1 MLRITFS
8 NHNISDISTSAI
20 CEDRIYYFSDNY
32 ISYYDM
38 SNKTHTKLLKT
49 KQPIFLISIQNTK
62 LCICIGNT
70 IKLINCLNI
79 HGEMI
84 EFILKD
90 VPIKTFE
97 FDGNLGFIYSNSFE
111 LLLINKHSKPNLI
124 SIPMA
129 IKDICTSGDYSFI
142 LTCEGKVIRIRNIF
156 MTRTIL
162 GSTPLDIFPPT
173 NQNFAQIFIW
183 DNHLFLMSQNT
194 VEKYEITEKSLI
206 LAYSL
211 KIDNCKPIINGY
223 LLSHNLIQ
231 LSKAPFLVLKDELL
245 SFDGKIGISANRI
258 YYFKEDLQNSKNELT
273 YDMKTFSVSIN
284 PNTIKIPEVFKDEQQ
299 QKDFLKNEMKI
310 RKYEILLEKMNE
322 IEKDINQRE
331 SELLMIYDGLKIKA
345 TDLENK
351 TESLRK
357 RVQQLR
363 NKADRIQFKG
373 TSTEFYSKIELLDKI
388 LKNLPNH
395 LELSQFKD
403 ILKSQKAALINK
415 II

>member
-1 MLRITFS
+1 
-8 NHNISDISTSAI
+8 
-20 CEDRIYYFSDNY
+20 
-32 ISYYDM
+32 
-38 SNKTHTKLLKT
+38 
-49 KQPIFLISIQNTK
+49 
-62 LCICIGNT
+62 
-70 IKLINCLNI
+70 
-79 HGEMI
+79 
-84 EFILKD
+84 
-90 VPIKTFE
+90 
-97 FDGNLGFIYSNSFE
+97 
-111 LLLINKHSKPNLI
+111 
-124 SIPMA
+124 
-129 IKDICTSGDYSFI
+129 
-142 LTCEGKVIRIRNIF
+142 

-395 LELSQFKD
+395 LELTQFKD